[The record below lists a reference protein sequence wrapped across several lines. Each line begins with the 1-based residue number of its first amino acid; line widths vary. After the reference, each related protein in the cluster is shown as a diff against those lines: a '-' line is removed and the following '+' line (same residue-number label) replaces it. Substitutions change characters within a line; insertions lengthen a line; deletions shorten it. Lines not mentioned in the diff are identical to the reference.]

1 MYNFVTDHK
10 LRLYKIVKQFGEGWS
25 SLVLKTI
32 YFGALVV
39 INNTNFVLTMALAE
53 LNEDFYS
60 DNCASNLMDVVFT
73 GEVSIPC

>member
-32 YFGALVV
+32 YFGVLVV
-39 INNTNFVLTMALAE
+39 INNTNFVLTLALAQINKG
-53 LNEDFYS
+53 LNG
-60 DNCASNLMDVVFT
+60 DNCASNLMNVVFN
-73 GEVSIPC
+73 GKI